1 MEINFDE
8 ISNTISF
15 EDFGQLL
22 DEVTDELPP
31 EIFVNLNGG
40 ISLIQDALP
49 HPEAN
54 GGNLYILGQ
63 YHRGGMLG
71 RYITIY
77 YGSFMQLY
85 GNSSRQFIRQELDRV
100 LRHEFLH
107 HLESMAGEKDLE
119 VQDAIKLASYRQ
131 NSQRRE
137 RRANND

>member
-1 MEINFDE
+1 MEFNFEE
-8 ISNTISF
+8 ISNVISF
-15 EDFGQLL
+15 EEFGQML
-22 DEVTDELPP
+22 DEVTDELPK
-31 EIFVNLNGG
+31 EIFINLNGG
-40 ISLIQDALP
+40 INLIQDALP
-49 HPEAN
+49 HPESA
-54 GGNLYILGQ
+54 GGNLFILGQ

-119 VQDAIKLASYRQ
+119 IQDAIRLASYKQGRGLQ
-131 NSQRRE
+131 ININGE
-137 RRANND
+137 